1 MNKRAPET
9 PADEAGELEPPG
21 FGMDVVFAVGLGLVI
36 AGVGAFTAM
45 TVALLWSALS

>member
-1 MNKRAPET
+1 MNKRAHET
-9 PADEAGELEPPG
+9 PADEADELEPG
-21 FGMDVVFAVGLGLVI
+21 FGMEVVFAVGLGLVI

>member
-1 MNKRAPET
+1 MNERLHET
-9 PADEAGELEPPG
+9 PVDEADKLEPG

-36 AGVGAFTAM
+36 AGVGTFTAM

>member
-1 MNKRAPET
+1 MSKRVHET
-9 PADEAGELEPPG
+9 PADEADELKPG

-36 AGVGAFTAM
+36 AGVGTFTAM